1 MDKNV
6 GENAKKGEVGRQ
18 EGNLS
23 FSIGFREIV

>member
-6 GENAKKGEVGRQ
+6 GENAKKGEVRGQ

-23 FSIGFREIV
+23 FSVGFGEIV